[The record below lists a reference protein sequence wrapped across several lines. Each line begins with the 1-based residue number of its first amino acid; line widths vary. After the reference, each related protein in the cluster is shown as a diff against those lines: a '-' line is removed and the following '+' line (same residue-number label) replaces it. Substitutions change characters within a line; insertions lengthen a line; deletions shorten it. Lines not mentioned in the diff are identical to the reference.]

1 MQNRNSYK
9 KIEDFL
15 SDESFQR
22 WVRRKGDP
30 TLWEEWTLESTDR
43 AKLVEEARLRILAMK
58 VEETQISNEET
69 QYALQ
74 KTWESIAQSNKR
86 SPIKVIWQSTW
97 FKSAAAIII
106 IGLTALI
113 YLTTESRIATNTSI
127 TYQELVEKDSDGL
140 IEQTN
145 NSDKP
150 QLITLS
156 DASSVL
162 LQPKSKLSYPKT
174 FKGNE
179 RKVYLSG
186 EGFFEISKDPKKP
199 FYVYANET
207 ITKVYG
213 TSFRVVAYSN
223 QPNVEVL
230 VKTGKVKVS
239 SNQDVKNAPIEE
251 VMLLPNQAARFLRKD
266 LLFEKIL
273 DITQDKPLMATTNP
287 IEQLSFEFKDI
298 PVSQIFKTI
307 EQGYLVTIDFPQERL
322 KDCYLTTSLSD
333 EPLPEKLK
341 IICESLGNN
350 TRYEMNGNN
359 IKIISNGCN

>member
-1 MQNRNSYK
+1 MQNRNSYT

-15 SDESFQR
+15 ADESFQR
-22 WVRRKGDP
+22 WVRFNENP
-30 TLWEEWTLESTDR
+30 IHWEEWTLESTQR
-43 AKLVEEARLRILAMK
+43 ATLVEEARLWILAMK
-58 VEETQISNEET
+58 VEETEISHQEIQT
-69 QYALQ
+69 ALQ
-74 KTWESIAQSNKR
+74 KTWEKIAESDKKE
-86 SPIKVIWQSTW
+86 PIKPIWQYLW
-97 FKSAAAIII
+97 FKSAAAI
-106 IGLTALI
+106 LLFSLSALI
-113 YLTTESRIATNTSI
+113 YFSTKSRFATNTTI
-127 TYQELVEKDSDGL
+127 TYQDLIEKVSDGL

-145 NSDKP
+145 NSNKP

-207 ITKVYG
+207 VTKVFG
-213 TSFRVVAYSN
+213 TSFRITAYAN
-223 QPNVEVL
+223 QPNVEIL
-230 VKTGKVKVS
+230 VRTGKVKVS
-239 SNQDVKNAPIEE
+239 SNIDIENVRTEE
-251 VMLLPNQAARFLRKD
+251 VVLLPNQAARFVRKE

-273 DITQDKPLMATTNP
+273 DITQDKPLLATTNT
-287 IEQLSFEFKDI
+287 IQQLSFEFKDI

-307 EQGYLVTIDFPQERL
+307 EQGYLVTIDFPEEKL

-359 IKIISNGCN
+359 IIIISNGCN